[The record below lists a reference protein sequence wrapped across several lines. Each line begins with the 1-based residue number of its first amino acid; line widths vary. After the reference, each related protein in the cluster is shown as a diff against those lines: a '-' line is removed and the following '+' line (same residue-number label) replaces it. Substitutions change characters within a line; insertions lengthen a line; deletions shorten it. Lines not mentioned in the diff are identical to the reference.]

1 MSRFDDTE
9 NALIARLRALKAKPD
24 VTINLL
30 DVIERLG
37 VDGFTPAEI
46 KEVLRALEQDGVI
59 AFATANR
66 ILMLKALA

>member
-9 NALIARLRALKAKPD
+9 NALIGRLRALKAKPD

-30 DVIERLG
+30 DINDRLG
-37 VDGFTPAEI
+37 ADGYTPGEI
-46 KEVLRALEQDGVI
+46 KAVLRALEQDGVI

-66 ILMLKALA
+66 ILILKALA

>member
-9 NALIARLRALKAKPD
+9 NALIGRLRALKAKPD

-46 KEVLRALEQDGVI
+46 KAVLRALEQDGVI

-66 ILMLKALA
+66 ILILKELA